1 MRNDGAWIAL
11 QLAAERL
18 RQATDEFLAHDT
30 GATRSALDAAA
41 DAYVARLLPLVGE
54 AEATGLHAAWQR
66 VVSTTDWLE
75 ALLATIAGHSTI
87 RPRDLEAVRRASAAQ
102 DAATRRFEWVTASL
116 RALVEA
122 AGESRP

>member
-1 MRNDGAWIAL
+1 MRNDKAWLDL

-18 RQATDEFLAHDT
+18 RQATDGFLAHDT
-30 GATRSALDAAA
+30 GATRSALEVAA
-41 DAYVARLLPLVGE
+41 DDYVGGLLPLVGE
-54 AEATGLHAAWQR
+54 AEATGLHDAWQR

-75 ALLATIAGHSTI
+75 DLLATIAGHPTI
-87 RPRDLEAVRRASAAQ
+87 RPGDLDAARRAIAAQ
-102 DAATRRFEWVTASL
+102 DAATRRFEWVTANL